1 MNALSSTFAAS
12 TARGRVCS
20 ERWSSDAHGESR
32 APTHATASRIRRAA
46 AAIPPCGTAGTSK
59 PRGGFFGRLSAAWS
73 NGGRVPLRCLL
84 SGFKGV
90 QSDGMTFTRKVN
102 AWICATMEKTVLRA
116 GPAGARAVRE
126 GDEVTVDYVGRVKD
140 GAIFDSSHDRGR
152 PLTFLVGGGTVI
164 KGWEQSLPTMRVGEV
179 ESSAMAQCPGRQSFL

>member
-1 MNALSSTFAAS
+1 MDLRYDGEDGAAS
-12 TARGRVCS
+12 GARGRPCCS
-20 ERWSSDAHGESR
+20 R
-32 APTHATASRIRRAA
+32 
-46 AAIPPCGTAGTSK
+46 
-59 PRGGFFGRLSAAWS
+59 
-73 NGGRVPLRCLL
+73 
-84 SGFKGV
+84 
-90 QSDGMTFTRKVN
+90 
-102 AWICATMEKTVLRA
+102 
-116 GPAGARAVRE
+116 